1 MAGKRGFVKR
11 QTEIIREAGSGG
23 ILLREKGLPSFW
35 GTVRPKVRGSG
46 IRGLDHFD
54 PIGQIGEARLAPKS
68 AHLILENVQHGM

>member
-1 MAGKRGFVKR
+1 MTGKRGFLKR

-23 ILLREKGLPSFW
+23 ILLGKKGLPIFW
-35 GTVRPKVRGSG
+35 EAIRPKVRGSG

-54 PIGQIGEARLAPKS
+54 PIGQIWEVRLAPKS